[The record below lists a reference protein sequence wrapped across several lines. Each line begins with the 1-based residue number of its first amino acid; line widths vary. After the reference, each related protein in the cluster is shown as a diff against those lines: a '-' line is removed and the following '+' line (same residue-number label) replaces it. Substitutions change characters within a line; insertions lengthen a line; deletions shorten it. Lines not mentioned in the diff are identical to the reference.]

1 VKAESTMSIN
11 KLMFTAIAIAMFVT
25 PRSQG
30 QTFSV
35 AHSFAGS
42 DGSGPLAGLVIDA
55 QGRLYGTA
63 SGGGKYGAGVVFE
76 ALRANERVLYN
87 FGNGTSDGANPQ
99 GRLVMDKTGNLY
111 GTTFAGGISNA
122 GTVFK
127 LVKGVETVL
136 YTFGGGTDG
145 ANPEAGL
152 AIDSKGN
159 LYGTTTVG
167 GASGEGAVFE
177 IGKTGQH
184 TILYSFGGA
193 NDGTVPVA
201 GVTLDTKGNLYGA
214 TSTGG
219 LYGFGTVFKLTRSQS
234 GWTETILHNFQMLT
248 DGGTPYGGLI
258 FDSKGNLYGTVTD
271 GGVLGS
277 DGGGTIFELTPS
289 GSSWNFSVIYGLAG
303 WNISGPFRDLLFD
316 TASGVIYG
324 TTHCDGAYNAG
335 TVWMLSPSAGTWT
348 YTELYTFTG
357 GTDGLYSFSNLVMD
371 KSGNLYGTTNLGGA
385 NGEGVIFKVTP

>member
-1 VKAESTMSIN
+1 VRAKSTMSID
-11 KLMFTAIAIAMFVT
+11 KLMFVAAAITIAMFVT
-25 PRSQG
+25 PGSEG

-76 ALRANERVLYN
+76 ALGANERVLYN

-111 GTTFAGGISNA
+111 GTTFAGGISNE

-136 YTFGGGTDG
+136 YTFGGNSDG

-152 AIDSKGN
+152 TIDSKGD
-159 LYGTTTVG
+159 LYGTTTAG
-167 GASGEGAVFE
+167 GASGEGTVFE
-177 IGKTGQH
+177 ISKAGQH

-193 NDGTVPVA
+193 NDGTLPVA
-201 GVTLDTKGNLYGA
+201 GVTLDTKGDLYGS

-219 LYGFGTVFKLTRSQS
+219 LYGFGTIFKLTRSQS

-258 FDSKGNLYGTVTD
+258 FDAKGNLYGTVTD

-303 WNISGPFRDLLFD
+303 LTRLRASFMERP
-316 TASGVIYG
+316 TATAPTTLEQFGCSPLPVERG
-324 TTHCDGAYNAG
+324 TIQ
-335 TVWMLSPSAGTWT
+335 SFIPSRAAPMGCIRSAT
-348 YTELYTFTG
+348 
-357 GTDGLYSFSNLVMD
+357 
-371 KSGNLYGTTNLGGA
+371 
-385 NGEGVIFKVTP
+385 